1 MTRYGDIARAI
12 NGLRSPQGSI
22 ELHAALYF
30 PCAMALRLMPCSPR
44 RRIRLVTV
52 VSGLIA
58 RLCPVGPAC
67 LRGLGASNGR
77 QDHTVLPYAN
87 SAVRPAR
94 CCSLTKSRPVNNLR
108 ADALASTASRPAFV
122 TTRDPPLLSERD
134 STEIDID
141 PDGRKA
147 KCFCVRGLDDPNHI
161 ETPDQIAVCARRF
174 FGGSSAAAM
183 PRQAHSPDGQINDA
197 TCGLAI

>member
-1 MTRYGDIARAI
+1 M
-12 NGLRSPQGSI
+12 
-22 ELHAALYF
+22 HAAPAVSCAKLCKEAHTSIQVQTEQSGI
-30 PCAMALRLMPCSPR
+30 PCAMVLRLMPCSPR

-52 VSGLIA
+52 VGGLIA

-94 CCSLTKSRPVNNLR
+94 CCSLTESRPVNNLR
-108 ADALASTASRPAFV
+108 ADALASTTSRPAFV

-147 KCFCVRGLDDPNHI
+147 KCFCLRGLDNPNHI

-174 FGGSSAAAM
+174 FGASSAAAM
-183 PRQAHSPDGQINDA
+183 PRQALSPDGRINDA
-197 TCGLAI
+197 TCALAI